1 MVMKNAGELIC
12 MVLFGGFVLM
22 VINAKAERA
31 GGWGNYLGGCLVGVG
46 VLFVLGL
53 VIKGCKALF

>member
-1 MVMKNAGELIC
+1 MLLTGAF
-12 MVLFGGFVLM
+12 VLF

-31 GGWGNYLGGCLVGVG
+31 GGWGNYLGGCLIGVG
-46 VLFVLGL
+46 VLCVLGL

>member
-1 MVMKNAGELIC
+1 MKDPGQLIC
-12 MVLFGGFVLM
+12 MLLTGAFVLF

-31 GGWGNYLGGCLVGVG
+31 GGWGNYLGGCLIGVG

-53 VIKGCKALF
+53 IMKGCKALF

>member
-1 MVMKNAGELIC
+1 MKDPGQLIC
-12 MVLFGGFVLM
+12 MLLTGAFVLF

-46 VLFVLGL
+46 VLFVLGV
-53 VIKGCKALF
+53 VIKGCKALL

>member
-1 MVMKNAGELIC
+1 MKDPGQLIC
-12 MVLFGGFVLM
+12 MLLTGAFVLI

-31 GGWGNYLGGCLVGVG
+31 GGWGNYLGGCLIGVG

>member
-1 MVMKNAGELIC
+1 

-31 GGWGNYLGGCLVGVG
+31 GGWGNYLGGCLLGMG

>member
-1 MVMKNAGELIC
+1 MKDPGQLIC
-12 MVLFGGFVLM
+12 MLLTSAFILF

-46 VLFVLGL
+46 VLFILGL
-53 VIKGCKALF
+53 IIKACKAIT

>member
-1 MVMKNAGELIC
+1 MKDPGQLIC
-12 MVLFGGFVLM
+12 MLLTAAFVLF

-53 VIKGCKALF
+53 VMKGCKALF

>member
-1 MVMKNAGELIC
+1 MKDPGQLIC
-12 MVLFGGFVLM
+12 MLLTGAFVLF

-31 GGWGNYLGGCLVGVG
+31 GGWGNYLGGCLIGVG

-53 VIKGCKALF
+53 VMKGCKALF

>member
-1 MVMKNAGELIC
+1 MKDPGQLIC
-12 MVLFGGFVLM
+12 MLLTGAFVLY

-31 GGWGNYLGGCLVGVG
+31 GGWGNYLGGCLIGVG

>member
-1 MVMKNAGELIC
+1 MLLTGAFF
-12 MVLFGGFVLM
+12 LF

-46 VLFVLGL
+46 VLFILGL
-53 VIKGCKALF
+53 LIKACKAIT